1 MTDSLDIQFLESYEA
16 RTSVV
21 PEVIDHLVK
30 DLNHTEFSH
39 EEKDEIIL
47 AMDEAMTNAIQAT
60 SNQRNQSGEM
70 RESRDITVRYSI
82 TPSEFNATIIDHGRG
97 LDIFD
102 ILKKVPDQKSGD
114 YYDQVTS
121 YATEKEKKKITVRLN
136 GEEVTPGGIGAG
148 LRIILA
154 FMDSVTIDLID
165 KEKILSDSISETTD
179 GTIFNMKRG
188 RRT

>member
-1 MTDSLDIQFLESYEA
+1 MTDSVDIQFLESYEA
-16 RTSVV
+16 HTSVV

-30 DLNHTEFSH
+30 NLSYMDYYP

-60 SNQRNQSGEM
+60 SDQRNQSGEI

-82 TPSEFNATIIDHGRG
+82 TPQEFNATIIDHGKG
-97 LDIFD
+97 FDIFD
-102 ILKKVPDQKSGD
+102 ILKKVPDNNSGD

-121 YATEKEKKKITVRLN
+121 YATEKEKRKITVRLN
-136 GEEVTPGGIGAG
+136 GEEITPGGIGAG

-165 KEKILSDSISETTD
+165 KEKVLSDSISETTD
-179 GTIFNMKRG
+179 GTILNMKRG
-188 RRT
+188 RRI